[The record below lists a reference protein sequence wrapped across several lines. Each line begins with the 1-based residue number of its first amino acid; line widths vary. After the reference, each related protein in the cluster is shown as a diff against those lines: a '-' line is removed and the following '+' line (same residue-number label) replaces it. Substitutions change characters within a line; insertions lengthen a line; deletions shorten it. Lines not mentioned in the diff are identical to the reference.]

1 MKIVYFILL
10 SFFIASCSTKQYKEL
25 TNEKYKNIN
34 IPKDYTVIYCSCE
47 NNPLLLKIIKELRMV
62 GIKVIKID
70 DYNKLDEIKSFKSI
84 VIYGYSK
91 QINGSPKKYTATNLV
106 SRSESSE
113 CGKGCRVSRK
123 WNELVRKTV
132 TTSGNSIH
140 NNVLIY
146 KIDENTELLMAVNSG
161 DKYSINL
168 VTKQETG
175 SKENVI
181 SESKAYEIVSGTKKV
196 VSPKKKN

>member
-1 MKIVYFILL
+1 M
-10 SFFIASCSTKQYKEL
+10 
-25 TNEKYKNIN
+25 
-34 IPKDYTVIYCSCE
+34 
-47 NNPLLLKIIKELRMV
+47 
-62 GIKVIKID
+62 
-70 DYNKLDEIKSFKSI
+70 
-84 VIYGYSK
+84 IYGYSK

-106 SRSESSE
+106 SRSESRE

-181 SESKAYEIVSGTKKV
+181 FESNAYEFVSGNNKV
-196 VSPKKKN
+196 VSTKRD